1 MKRITIAATAVMAL
15 ATTALAFTAQGQ
27 RQFKEFLNGLKESPA
42 IVSTTGTG
50 SFQATISKDES
61 EIDYTLT
68 FENLESDVRQSHIH
82 IGHPQNSGGIVL
94 WLCGSDT
101 LPGPAGTPRCNQA
114 NPSDNRNGTVSG
126 TLTAANIQPLA
137 VNGIA
142 AGDWAEVVS
151 LIRAGKT
158 YANVHTATLGAGE
171 IRSQISN
178 GDADHGRHH

>member
-15 ATTALAFTAQGQ
+15 ATTALAFTEQGQ
-27 RQFKEFLNGLKESPA
+27 RQFKEFLTGLKESPA
-42 IVSTTGTG
+42 IVSTTATGT
-50 SFQATISKDES
+50 FQATISKDEN

-68 FENLESDVRQSHIH
+68 FADLESDVRQSHIH